1 MAELF
6 DEVFNPSRVYNTLF
20 FNVKPVLRY
29 KTIEELKQEKP
40 TLYERWVNLSK
51 SRYDDRYPDDT
62 KAQTIYEKHA
72 IYYPEFGRIVAI
84 TYATLYVDEGKVKRY
99 MKKIVND
106 DEFVVLATFI
116 DELHQISSDGAHSN
130 PQSFPTLCGH
140 NIVGHDI
147 PHLIKKFVLYRN
159 RFENN
164 KQIPLILKKSLTSKP
179 WESNIIDTLNLWK
192 FNGYEKTPLMLI
204 ADFLD
209 LKKVV
214 DLESLDEV
222 SRKYWELVETEPEK
236 ALEYVSMQSATQT
249 NFVIQIMNELRQL

>member
-40 TLYERWVNLSK
+40 TLHERWEYLTK
-51 SRYDDRYPDDT
+51 SRYNDRYPNDT

-72 IYYPEFGRIVAI
+72 VYYPEFSRIVAI

-106 DEFVVLATFI
+106 NEFIVLATFI

-140 NIVGHDI
+140 NIIGHDI

-164 KQIPLILKKSLTSKP
+164 KQIPLILKKALTTKP
-179 WESNIIDTLNLWK
+179 WESGIIDTLNVWK

-204 ADFLD
+204 AEFLD

-214 DLESLDEV
+214 DLESLDEM

-236 ALEYVSMQSATQT
+236 ALEYVSLQSATQT

>member
-6 DEVFNPSRVYNTLF
+6 DDVFNPTGVYNTLF

-29 KTIEELKQEKP
+29 ETLEELEKEKP
-40 TLYERWVNLSK
+40 SLFERWKYLAK
-51 SRYDDRYPDDT
+51 TRYDKKYPEDT
-62 KAQTIYEKHA
+62 KAQTVYEKHA
-72 IYYPEFGRIVAI
+72 VFFPEFSRIVAI
-84 TYATLYVDEGKVKRY
+84 TYATLYVEEGKVKRY

-106 DEFVVLATFI
+106 NEFIVLATFI

-130 PQSFPTLCGH
+130 PQTFPTLCGH

-147 PHLIKKFVLYRN
+147 PHLMKKFIMYRN
-159 RFENN
+159 EFEHN
-164 KQIPLILKKSLTSKP
+164 KQIPLILKRSLTIKP
-179 WESNIIDTLNLWK
+179 WESGVVDTLDVWK

-204 ADFLD
+204 AEFLD

-214 DLESLDEV
+214 DLKPLDEV
-222 SRKYWELVETEPEK
+222 SKEYWKLMKTDAKK
-236 ALEYVSMQSATQT
+236 AMEYVSLQSATQT